1 MTSSS
6 RTRASNDVE
15 SRASAAFRPEASR
28 GRGEKKKK
36 MTSRGMV
43 DAFFAHLRSPRSRP
57 ERARPRDA
65 TASSTRARG
74 SDARAEG

>member
-36 MTSRGMV
+36 MTSRGM